1 MQKQK
6 DEDMVKINRKIEILR
21 AKLKEKDRKINELEK
36 KGGRRLDVNNIKTSY
51 TNYYLDK
58 SKNNMNSIAQTES
71 QMFLDKNKSPIKSS
85 KHRMTFKRE
94 NSKIKSPI
102 NNKDKSNKKKS
113 NEITDDKNISN
124 KNKFNHNNSK
134 KRLTVIP
141 NDNNNN
147 NKILK
152 KYTQNNI
159 QKYKTEN
166 NNENININEP
176 FEQIKYKE
184 LIVPKTT
191 ITLTEN
197 NNKLEQ
203 MNPLYMRN
211 NKERI
216 LKKTPT
222 NNMNYFKKYCSINK
236 QNSQRHSN
244 SIRGPNSNY
253 RNQKKNSLK
262 SVKVDLKSKNYS
274 EINLNQNNGCSKR
287 DKSDKS
293 NNNSNSN
300 NNIYLLNYNNKK
312 YKFNKIRNTNPSKIK
327 KNLKDIRASK
337 QYLNSDN
344 IKATKQELDFNIC
357 KFLVNNSHIKKNYK
371 EFLSKK
377 YGGNT
382 VIHKKNNEAN
392 TINANSNNILSKN
405 KNQKYDNSYKNN
417 TLNYNSK
424 SNDKKIYNQR
434 TNYLSN
440 YQNGVNNK
448 GNNINVINK
457 KNNFKKLQNYKK
469 ININNMISKD
479 KIMSKSKNLSI
490 INNNSKNKS
499 KVLMVKSTQLSS
511 KTKTI
516 NKSKRTNKL
525 KNQHFFNQFSMELE
539 FNSINNNLETD
550 PNFKKRI
557 KSINRLTK
565 KYRTKVNSKINSNT
579 ENKKLNQ
586 NVNIKYSMNTLRKHP
601 ISNYNYSNKDNLDS
615 PLKNGKYRQK
625 LTKNHINNPSI
636 NSSHKKQFYTINNIV
651 TNFKMYKPDLIAT
664 INKTNQKNISRQVKK
679 PIKDEISN
687 KLVEKNTKSI
697 EINKNNRDS
706 FFKVK
711 IEKQN
716 NLSGISSIYNLSNN
730 DTLSNYLKNT
740 DKTPNHYKEN
750 NLSKNSKNIRSQKSK
765 NQILIICSECDLD
778 SEKNK
783 ILKMNKY
790 RNLCLKT
797 NEDLKDINYYKKYRL
812 KGAKKISNINNYKE
826 NILRIKKN
834 NTQNNL
840 GNAKHITFH
849 TSRTHN
855 KNLTI
860 FYMNKKHIKYNSMR
874 ISDLYKNNIKNK
886 KKEKKVYLIDKDKIN
901 EEQTK
906 INTKNKFSL
915 GNKALFPRN
924 IISINNFDS
933 SNDRSVQI
941 KKSEKNI

>member
-1 MQKQK
+1 
-6 DEDMVKINRKIEILR
+6 
-21 AKLKEKDRKINELEK
+21 
-36 KGGRRLDVNNIKTSY
+36 
-51 TNYYLDK
+51 
-58 SKNNMNSIAQTES
+58 
-71 QMFLDKNKSPIKSS
+71 
-85 KHRMTFKRE
+85 
-94 NSKIKSPI
+94 
-102 NNKDKSNKKKS
+102 
-113 NEITDDKNISN
+113 
-124 KNKFNHNNSK
+124 
-134 KRLTVIP
+134 
-141 NDNNNN
+141 
-147 NKILK
+147 
-152 KYTQNNI
+152 
-159 QKYKTEN
+159 
-166 NNENININEP
+166 
-176 FEQIKYKE
+176 
-184 LIVPKTT
+184 
-191 ITLTEN
+191 
-197 NNKLEQ
+197 
-203 MNPLYMRN
+203 
-211 NKERI
+211 
-216 LKKTPT
+216 
-222 NNMNYFKKYCSINK
+222 
-236 QNSQRHSN
+236 
-244 SIRGPNSNY
+244 
-253 RNQKKNSLK
+253 
-262 SVKVDLKSKNYS
+262 
-274 EINLNQNNGCSKR
+274 
-287 DKSDKS
+287 
-293 NNNSNSN
+293 
-300 NNIYLLNYNNKK
+300 
-312 YKFNKIRNTNPSKIK
+312 
-327 KNLKDIRASK
+327 
-337 QYLNSDN
+337 
-344 IKATKQELDFNIC
+344 
-357 KFLVNNSHIKKNYK
+357 
-371 EFLSKK
+371 
-377 YGGNT
+377 
-382 VIHKKNNEAN
+382 
-392 TINANSNNILSKN
+392 
-405 KNQKYDNSYKNN
+405 
-417 TLNYNSK
+417 
-424 SNDKKIYNQR
+424 
-434 TNYLSN
+434 
-440 YQNGVNNK
+440 
-448 GNNINVINK
+448 
-457 KNNFKKLQNYKK
+457 
-469 ININNMISKD
+469 MISKD
-479 KIMSKSKNLSI
+479 KFMSKSKNLSI

-711 IEKQN
+711 NEKQN

-765 NQILIICSECDLD
+765 NQILIICSECDHD

-797 NEDLKDINYYKKYRL
+797 NEDLKDINYYKKYRI

>member
-1 MQKQK
+1 M
-6 DEDMVKINRKIEILR
+6 
-21 AKLKEKDRKINELEK
+21 
-36 KGGRRLDVNNIKTSY
+36 
-51 TNYYLDK
+51 
-58 SKNNMNSIAQTES
+58 
-71 QMFLDKNKSPIKSS
+71 
-85 KHRMTFKRE
+85 
-94 NSKIKSPI
+94 
-102 NNKDKSNKKKS
+102 
-113 NEITDDKNISN
+113 
-124 KNKFNHNNSK
+124 
-134 KRLTVIP
+134 
-141 NDNNNN
+141 
-147 NKILK
+147 
-152 KYTQNNI
+152 
-159 QKYKTEN
+159 
-166 NNENININEP
+166 
-176 FEQIKYKE
+176 
-184 LIVPKTT
+184 
-191 ITLTEN
+191 
-197 NNKLEQ
+197 
-203 MNPLYMRN
+203 
-211 NKERI
+211 
-216 LKKTPT
+216 
-222 NNMNYFKKYCSINK
+222 
-236 QNSQRHSN
+236 
-244 SIRGPNSNY
+244 
-253 RNQKKNSLK
+253 
-262 SVKVDLKSKNYS
+262 
-274 EINLNQNNGCSKR
+274 
-287 DKSDKS
+287 
-293 NNNSNSN
+293 
-300 NNIYLLNYNNKK
+300 NYNNKK
-312 YKFNKIRNTNPSKIK
+312 YKFNKIRNANQSKIK
-327 KNLKDIRASK
+327 RNLKDIRTSK

-344 IKATKQELDFNIC
+344 IRTQKQDLDFNIC
-357 KFLVNNSHIKKNYK
+357 KLLVNNSHIKKNYK

-377 YGGNT
+377 YGENT
-382 VIHKKNNEAN
+382 VILKKSNDAN
-392 TINANSNNILSKN
+392 TINANSNNALPKN
-405 KNQKYDNSYKNN
+405 KNSKYYNSYKDN
-417 TLNYNSK
+417 THNYNSK

-440 YQNGVNNK
+440 YQNQNTINNK
-448 GNNINVINK
+448 ENNINVINK
-457 KNNFKKLQNYKK
+457 KSNYKKLQNYKK
-469 ININNMISKD
+469 ININSNMISKD
-479 KIMSKSKNLSI
+479 KFMSKSKNLSI